1 MTMPEFFAEVDL
13 ERGAAEAIARG
24 LYAIARVDG
33 LHERE
38 AGLIASFWI
47 EAGGGSGALSDLER
61 SQAITPAELATALH
75 SAAERQLFIK
85 TALLL
90 TWADGEVSDAER
102 KAVHDFAKALSVD
115 DATLEQL
122 DAGVKDFLLGHL
134 VHLQNTDATRA
145 VARKLNS

>member
-1 MTMPEFFAEVDL
+1 MADFFPEMHL

-33 LHERE
+33 LHDRE

-47 EAGGGSGALSDLER
+47 EAGGGAGALSDLER
-61 SQAITPAELATALH
+61 GSAIEPAELATALH
-75 SAAERQLFIK
+75 SAAERRLFVK
-85 TALLL
+85 TAILL

-102 KAVHDFAKALSVD
+102 KSVHSFARALGVD
-115 DATLEQL
+115 DAALEQL
-122 DAGVKDFLLGHL
+122 DASVKDFLLGHL

-145 VARKLNS
+145 VAKKLGN

>member
-1 MTMPEFFAEVDL
+1 MPEFFPEVNL
-13 ERGAAEAIARG
+13 SRAAAEAIARG
-24 LYAIARVDG
+24 LYAVAHVDG

-47 EAGGGSGALSDLER
+47 DAGGGAGALSDLER
-61 SQAITPAELATALH
+61 GAAITAAELAAALH
-75 SAAERQLFIK
+75 SDAERQLFVK

-102 KAVHDFAKALSVD
+102 NKVQELARALGVD
-115 DATLEQL
+115 DATLQKL
-122 DAGVKDFLLGHL
+122 DAGVKDYLLSHL

-145 VARKLNS
+145 VAKKMNL

>member
-1 MTMPEFFAEVDL
+1 MPEFFPEVNL
-13 ERGAAEAIARG
+13 SHEAAEAIARG
-24 LYAIARVDG
+24 LYAVARCDG

-47 EAGGGSGALSDLER
+47 EAGGGAGALSDLER
-61 SQAITPAELATALH
+61 SAAIKPAELAAALH
-75 SAAERQLFIK
+75 TAKERQLFVK

-90 TWADGEVSDAER
+90 TWADGSVSDAEKKSVR
-102 KAVHDFAKALSVD
+102 EFARALDVD

-134 VHLQNTDATRA
+134 VHLQNTDAARE
-145 VARKLNS
+145 VAKKMKV